1 MDEPKGAL
9 SVLPQTKGHVLL
21 VDDDLGLLKAYARVL
36 RESGFAVE
44 EVSDGSMAMRAL
56 EENDFDLV
64 MSDIGLPGM
73 DGIQILEAVRKR
85 DSDLPVILMTAGAEL
100 KTAVKAVEHGALR
113 YLMKPVA
120 ASLLCK
126 LAEDAVRL
134 RQVAKLKRMA
144 AEFYGIAAQKEA
156 HLTRLR
162 SRFETALATLYM
174 AYQPVVRWSD
184 RTVIGYEALVRTHS
198 ATLCRPDDL
207 FAAAEVLGRTND
219 LGRAI
224 RRSVARTTEVV
235 TSAKCVF
242 VNVHPLELGDE
253 ELYSRESP
261 LAEIAAR
268 VVLEIT
274 ERASIDEI
282 IDIQA
287 RLSTLRQFGYR
298 LALDDLGAGY
308 AGLTSFAKIQ
318 PEVVKLD
325 MSLVRGVEKE
335 PTKQKL
341 IRGMAAICGELG
353 MLVITEGVETSEE
366 LDMLVGLG
374 CDVFQGYLFARPGK
388 AFPAVKFDN
397 LALKAAFPSGHVSGG
412 TGPGETW
419 AKGGN

>member
-1 MDEPKGAL
+1 
-9 SVLPQTKGHVLL
+9 
-21 VDDDLGLLKAYARVL
+21 
-36 RESGFAVE
+36 
-44 EVSDGSMAMRAL
+44 
-56 EENDFDLV
+56 
-64 MSDIGLPGM
+64 
-73 DGIQILEAVRKR
+73 
-85 DSDLPVILMTAGAEL
+85 
-100 KTAVKAVEHGALR
+100 
-113 YLMKPVA
+113 
-120 ASLLCK
+120 
-126 LAEDAVRL
+126 
-134 RQVAKLKRMA
+134 
-144 AEFYGIAAQKEA
+144 
-156 HLTRLR
+156 
-162 SRFETALATLYM
+162 
-174 AYQPVVRWSD
+174 
-184 RTVIGYEALVRTHS
+184 
-198 ATLCRPDDL
+198 
-207 FAAAEVLGRTND
+207 
-219 LGRAI
+219 
-224 RRSVARTTEVV
+224 
-235 TSAKCVF
+235 
-242 VNVHPLELGDE
+242 
-253 ELYSRESP
+253 
-261 LAEIAAR
+261 
-268 VVLEIT
+268 LEIT